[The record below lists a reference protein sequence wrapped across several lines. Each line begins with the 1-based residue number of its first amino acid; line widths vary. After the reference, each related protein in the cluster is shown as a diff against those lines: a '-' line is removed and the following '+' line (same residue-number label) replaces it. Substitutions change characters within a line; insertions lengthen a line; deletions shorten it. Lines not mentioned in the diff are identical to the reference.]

1 MAAEGEGRSAKL
13 SHPHSTMPQS
23 HLLRSSLQRRLLP
36 LSLCFAADV
45 DLKRASFEVTAE
57 GVLKTRAFAIG
68 KTGFRRTSD
77 ADLSTPASS
86 SSPHL
91 PTPLASSSAASASS
105 QSSAASQSSSP
116 SAAVARPHLDI
127 SDDTILEMGLL
138 GRGAGGKVLKSL
150 HKPSLTVV
158 ALKCIDVSDKNK
170 RAQLLKE
177 LKELDTEYSA
187 HIVAF
192 YGAYYKDLT
201 CTVQLGLEYMNRG
214 SLQHIVHEFGAL
226 HELALTHVVKQSLL
240 GLLHLHTHRKL
251 HRDIKPGNILAN
263 HFGVAKLSDFGI
275 IAELSNSMAKCGT
288 FVGTTIYMSPE
299 RLTSEAYSYPADV
312 WSLGM
317 TIITMATGSFPLST
331 EDGYWGLVMHFNT
344 QPSPNLPDSFSASF
358 RDFVGHCLMKEPA
371 KRWAVKELLEHP
383 WILNGCEAE
392 EALTYWPEGA
402 RMHQPDAELVR
413 KQKEE
418 RLEKLRR
425 WEEADEKK
433 KTRAALKHKRKQS
446 MAEGLSSP
454 KEASSAAA
462 AAEASEPTERHG
474 GEEDEDSAKVRHR
487 RKQAI
492 TRFHPVGL
500 LHLQA
505 EAHVQSNE
513 KQAKSSATDLY
524 GDGSDEEDDSASSHA
539 SPALK
544 PQLNPLTSRSKR
556 ALAAAAPATTTAAQQ
571 STASST
577 ATAGRLR
584 GLSAA
589 KSTAESSSTLPT
601 TQKDEKTEARLGS
614 LARPT
619 ASGSPS
625 RQPAAAAAPAP
636 DFNLVSPTRAARQ
649 NVKFV
654 NGQMMA
660 VGLPSTTLSTG
671 QALTKQQSAPAQLVS
686 PGKGQSAAEGPAFS
700 FPSISSSPASPEL
713 PATALSA
720 AQASSFPILPA
731 IAAQPPTSLSVS
743 PPVVAA
749 LPLPSPSS
757 PAGGA
762 ARPKSLAPLRVESSV
777 TTRDRSAST
786 GDSPSI
792 NGVDSISPLPVQSR
806 GAPKLHRRYPS
817 VPAASLVASPG
828 SAGTSPVLAAAASPL
843 SLSSY
848 SSAGSTSSSDSQAIY
863 PVPLSPLPPSA
874 DVQQRRGLRG
884 RRPSMANADNS
895 PAVPSSRSVMRLPS
909 LPNTAAADGTDT
921 DKDIAA
927 AVQPLPVSGAAE
939 GHSEKGLRNYR
950 SSISAA
956 FTTYDLPPV
965 TPAHFRS
972 TSSNNTPHSP
982 LTPQPLSPRAAR
994 MLTIISTS
1002 EMDDLHTIL
1011 RTLINLYKDREQKDS
1026 INSSQAVPSVNDIK
1040 SASTTATSERTGQ
1053 RKNSLPAYPSRSQ
1066 SISVASSD
1074 GLDSPPSES
1083 SPTSS
1088 DSGSGVGL
1096 SVGGVYGWSWLPDDR
1111 AVGEDLERIADQLGI
1126 RLSVVMHVFRKLL
1139 Y

>member
-1 MAAEGEGRSAKL
+1 MKEGQPTVTQAATDTAIL
-13 SHPHSTMPQS
+13 SP
-23 HLLRSSLQRRLLP
+23 LLP
-36 LSLCFAADV
+36 SLNSTTSVMYSVWPAADV

-57 GVLKTRAFAIG
+57 GVLKTKAFAIG

-77 ADLSTPASS
+77 ADLTVPTIAN
-86 SSPHL
+86 SPHL
-91 PTPLASSSAASASS
+91 PTPLAASASTS
-105 QSSAASQSSSP
+105 LSTSPHAANS
-116 SAAVARPHLDI
+116 RPHLDI

-187 HIVAF
+187 YIVAF

-275 IAELSNSMAKCGT
+275 IAELSSSMAKCGT

-344 QPSPNLPDSFSASF
+344 QPSPNLPDTFSAPF
-358 RDFVGHCLMKEPA
+358 RDFIAHCLMKEPA
-371 KRWAVKELLEHP
+371 KRWAAKELLDHP
-383 WILNGCEAE
+383 WIVNGCEAE

-402 RMHQPDAELVR
+402 RMHQPDAELVKR
-413 KQKEE
+413 QKEE
-418 RLEKLRR
+418 RLEKLRK
-425 WEEADEKK
+425 WEEAEEKK
-433 KTRAALKHKRKQS
+433 KVRAALKHKKKQTTV
-446 MAEGLSSP
+446 GGV
-454 KEASSAAA
+454 ASSEEAATPTA
-462 AAEASEPTERHG
+462 TGAVEAGEARSRSSS
-474 GEEDEDSAKVRHR
+474 EEDEDGGKVRHR

-505 EAHVQSNE
+505 EAHVQSSE
-513 KQAKSSATDLY
+513 KRTNQSSSGDLY
-524 GDGSDEEDDSASSHA
+524 GDGSDEEDESEGGQSSVKA
-539 SPALK
+539 
-544 PQLNPLTSRSKR
+544 QLNPLTSRSKR
-556 ALAAAAPATTTAAQQ
+556 ALAAAAPTSTAAQPSAVNAARQ
-571 STASST
+571 
-577 ATAGRLR
+577 R
-584 GLSAA
+584 GLSTA
-589 KSTAESSSTLPT
+589 KSTAELSSVPVTA
-601 TQKDEKTEARLGS
+601 QRDEKTENRGNT
-614 LARPT
+614 LARP
-619 ASGSPS
+619 AVHSPS
-625 RQPAAAAAPAP
+625 RQATPAAATAP

-660 VGLPSTTLSTG
+660 VGVPPATLTTAQPLS
-671 QALTKQQSAPAQLVS
+671 KQQSSPAQLVS
-686 PGKGQSAAEGPAFS
+686 PSNRQLAAVSAAFS
-700 FPSISSSPASPEL
+700 FPSIGSSQASPEL
-713 PATALSA
+713 PAVSTTATPPSL
-720 AQASSFPILPA
+720 PTLPA
-731 IAAQPPTSLSVS
+731 IAVPPPLVITAQPATSS
-743 PPVVAA
+743 PHVT
-749 LPLPSPSS
+749 SPSS
-757 PAGGA
+757 GA
-762 ARPKSLAPLRVESSV
+762 SRPKSLAPLHVESSAG
-777 TTRDRSAST
+777 TRDRSAST
-786 GDSPSI
+786 GDTPLAT
-792 NGVDSISPLPVQSR
+792 GVDSISPLPAQSR
-806 GAPKLHRRYPS
+806 GATKLHRRYPS
-817 VPAASLVASPG
+817 VPAASLISPL
-828 SAGTSPVLAAAASPL
+828 SSHSSPVLTATATPQSVTASSSSAASPK
-843 SLSSY
+843 
-848 SSAGSTSSSDSQAIY
+848 ASDSQPHTPA
-863 PVPLSPLPPSA
+863 PLSPLPSSS

-884 RRPSMANADNS
+884 RRPSMANADYS
-895 PAVPSSRSVMRLPS
+895 PAVPSSRSVMKLPA
-909 LPNTAAADGTDT
+909 LLTTTVDAGDT
-921 DKDIAA
+921 DKDKATT
-927 AVQPLPVSGAAE
+927 QQVSATTASD
-939 GHSEKGLRNYR
+939 GHPEKGLRKYR

-972 TSSNNTPHSP
+972 TSSNITPHSP

-994 MLTIISTS
+994 MLTLISAS

-1011 RTLINLYKDREQKDS
+1011 RTLISLYRDREQRDRD
-1026 INSSQAVPSVNDIK
+1026 NSSQVIPATD
-1040 SASTTATSERTGQ
+1040 ARSTSTIATTDRLAQ

-1066 SISVASSD
+1066 SISIAGSED
-1074 GLDSPPSES
+1074 MESPPSES

-1088 DSGSGVGL
+1088 DSGSGLGV
-1096 SVGGVYGWSWLPDDR
+1096 GVYGWSWLPDDR